1 MKKLPAVAFVST
13 VFAILLSIALLV
25 PPSAALGQFGP
36 PPHGPHGFHP
46 APPPRSSFG
55 ISIGVRAPAPVVA
68 PYVSPG
74 PVIPPPAYQIDS
86 RYPADWQIAL
96 DPYGYRSGRFSAT
109 AREGEAYLM
118 RPLDVNANCLLF
130 QAVRGI
136 TDIQYTPLSASVT
149 MIPGGAQY
157 WFVCIA
163 YPRNVMYRPYYVTVQ
178 VAQGPQY
185 PYGFQL
191 ISIDPTAYTDPNGYY
206 VNSQLDSGASTT
218 SAPISENVSGT
229 VPATVFEGPTTD
241 SAVSSGV
248 PAATSSTVNPY
259 GSSNPYASSYT
270 NPAAAGTSS
279 GNSTGYQQTPSYTT
293 TPYSTNGSLNNASAP
308 TGTPT
313 PAVTDGSQT
322 SASRAVQSVLEK
334 APTATPAATNATN
347 SAGAATNSSGTVI
360 ESSQLYSDDTIELTP
375 PSVN

>member
-1 MKKLPAVAFVST
+1 MKKLPAVAFLSS
-13 VFAILLSIALLV
+13 VFAILLPIALFV
-25 PPSAALGQFGP
+25 PPPAALGQFGP

-68 PYVSPG
+68 PYISPG
-74 PVIPPPAYQIDS
+74 LVIPPPAYPVDS
-86 RYPADWQIAL
+86 RYPSEWQIAL
-96 DPYGYRSGRFSAT
+96 DPYGYRSGRFSAA
-109 AREGEAYLM
+109 AREGEAYLL

-136 TDIQYTPLSASVT
+136 INVQYTPLSASVT

-206 VNSQLDSGASTT
+206 VNSQLDSDASTT
-218 SAPISENVSGT
+218 GAPISENVSET

-248 PAATSSTVNPY
+248 TAATQSTVNPY

-270 NPAAAGTSS
+270 NSAAGATS
-279 GNSTGYQQTPSYTT
+279 GNSTGYQQTPNYTR
-293 TPYSTNGSLNNASAP
+293 TPYSTDGNLNNANAP

-313 PAVTDGSQT
+313 PAAAAGSQT
-322 SASRAVQSVLEK
+322 PASRAVQSVLEK
-334 APTATPAATNATN
+334 APSATPAETNAAN
-347 SAGAATNSSGTVI
+347 PNGAAANSPGTVI
-360 ESSQLYSDDTIELTP
+360 ESSELYSDDTIELTP